1 MSNIVSQFV
10 DQVDDTKINI
20 TANGLNKPLS
30 DAINDGDIGAGASF
44 KLEIV
49 GHSFSLL
56 EPVYHD
62 GTDWVI
68 AQASQANTLPLYV
81 VTKIDGDVVTFTKFG
96 KVEITGHGLLVGEYY
111 FASQAVAGAITS
123 AEPTSGYSCPVL
135 YVEDANN
142 VHILVH
148 RPSLIGTGP
157 GDDSEVG
164 SVVAFATDIDPA
176 GFILCDGSAVSRIE
190 YAELFAVI
198 GTRHGS
204 GDGSTTFNLPDMRG
218 KFIRGWDNGAGND
231 PNSGSRTAPV
241 TGAATAD
248 NVGSTQGD
256 ATAVNSL
263 SMSTDG
269 GHNHESFSSSA
280 GKRLALY
287 SSSRA
292 TANPNTLASNVVTG
306 TSGSPGVA
314 ALTTSNGSHSHP
326 LSGDPE
332 TRPLNVYMAYYIR
345 YSPKPILVPEI
356 ETPAGGGG
364 GSFVWEASGNV
375 APLAGQ
381 QEGVEYLG
389 FDSVSG
395 AELYATIRVPDSY
408 SAGDQILLKGAAFFS
423 AAGSGNVLFKTQTKL
438 IKPGSTAFGS
448 LGTAHESVNA
458 EITLTAANQI
468 EETGDCQLTSAN
480 GLINSLNVE
489 AGDLLSIRLFRD
501 SANETASA
509 AGDANFIKY
518 SATVDFSG
526 A

>member
-81 VTKIDGDVVTFTKFG
+81 VTKIDGNVVTFTKFG

-345 YSPKPILVPEI
+345 YSPKPLLKEGLNLVKFQTKTLGSILQASTTDIADLRFQNLTIGKVYKI
-356 ETPAGGGG
+356 HLTGRFGTQNNTGATLSAVHD
-364 GSFVWEASGNV
+364 GSTIIRLDDHARNVTSPLAYRVLSDSFTFTATATSVIFSCTASGN
-375 APLAGQ
+375 ARIM
-381 QEGVEYLG
+381 
-389 FDSVSG
+389 S
-395 AELYATIRVPDSY
+395 
-408 SAGDQILLKGAAFFS
+408 
-423 AAGSGNVLFKTQTKL
+423 
-438 IKPGSTAFGS
+438 GSTRAQIFEYQGN
-448 LGTAHESVNA
+448 HEEVS
-458 EITLTAANQI
+458 E
-468 EETGDCQLTSAN
+468 
-480 GLINSLNVE
+480 
-489 AGDLLSIRLFRD
+489 F
-501 SANETASA
+501 
-509 AGDANFIKY
+509 
-518 SATVDFSG
+518 
-526 A
+526 